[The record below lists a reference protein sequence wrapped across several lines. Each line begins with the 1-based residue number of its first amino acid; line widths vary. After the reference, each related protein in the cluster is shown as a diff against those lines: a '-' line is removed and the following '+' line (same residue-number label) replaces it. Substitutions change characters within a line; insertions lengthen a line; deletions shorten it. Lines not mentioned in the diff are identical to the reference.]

1 MFFIVCDKIIIIFLI
16 ISLQNQSQNA
26 HKIPNVQMIRPAS
39 IRSALTRAFSIPV
52 ALIVAAMYKCIE
64 QYVSAMMATP
74 DILSNIA
81 INVR

>member
-1 MFFIVCDKIIIIFLI
+1 MRENCNNIFNN
-16 ISLQNQSQNA
+16 SLQDQSQNA
-26 HKIPNVQMIRPAS
+26 HKILNAQMIRLAS
-39 IRSALTRAFSIPV
+39 IRSALTRVLSIPV
-52 ALIVAAMYKCIE
+52 ALIVTVMYKCIE